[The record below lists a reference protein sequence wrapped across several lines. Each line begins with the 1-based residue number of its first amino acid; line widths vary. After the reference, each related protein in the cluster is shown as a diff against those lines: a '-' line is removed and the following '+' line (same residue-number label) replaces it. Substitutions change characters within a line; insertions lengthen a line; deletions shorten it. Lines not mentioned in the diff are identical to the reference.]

1 MKRIPLVLALLLAF
15 AGIAAAVE
23 QSVTFMPLVSSS
35 LFLDRVEFNV
45 IKWIDAPAGAGVGP
59 MLEATSVTCHSRRIA
74 YARDFLSNPA
84 AHRPEIAK
92 HLVTQTVILS
102 AGTSGVSG
110 SNNFDS
116 AATDAALFSA
126 ISASW
131 SAFSG
136 CDVAGN

>member
-1 MKRIPLVLALLLAF
+1 MKRIPFILAVTLAL
-15 AGIAAAVE
+15 AGMAEAVE

-45 IKWIDAPAGAGVGP
+45 IKWVDAPAGGGVGP
-59 MLEATSVTCHSRRIA
+59 MLEPTSTACHSRRIA

-84 AHRPEIAK
+84 AHRAEVAK
-92 HLVTQTVILS
+92 HLMTQTVILS
-102 AGTSGVSG
+102 NGTTGTTG
-110 SNNFDS
+110 TNTFDS

-131 SAFSG
+131 SVFAL
-136 CDVAGN
+136 CDVANN